1 MKITALETIRLEE
14 FPNIIWVR
22 LHTDEGIVGLGETF
36 FGASTVEAYLHDG
49 AAPVLLGKD
58 PLEIERRGKEL
69 IGYLGWRS
77 TGAESRGNSAID
89 IALWDI
95 FGKAHK
101 QPIYQMLGGRSRE
114 KIRIYNTCAGYK
126 YIRDTRAQKYENY
139 GLGKEPGGPYE
150 DLEGFLHH
158 ADDLAF
164 SLMEEGITGMKIW
177 PFDEYAERWEGMYIS
192 PSELDQA
199 LLPFR
204 KIRDAVGDGM
214 DIMVE
219 FHSMWNLPTAQ
230 KIARAL
236 EEFDTF
242 WHEDPI
248 RMDSLA
254 DLKAY
259 ATASKAPITA
269 SETLSSKWAFRDLL
283 DTGVCGFVM
292 LDIAWCGGLTEARKI
307 AAMAD
312 AYHLPVAP
320 HDCTGPIVWTASTH
334 LSMHAPNAVIQESV
348 RAFFTGWYKELVTEL
363 PKVEDGFIRA
373 PEGPGL
379 GIELLPDLPKRPDAI
394 VRRTGL

>member
-36 FGASTVEAYLHDG
+36 FGASTVETYLHDS
-49 AAPVLLGKD
+49 AAPMLLGKD

-77 TGAESRGNSAID
+77 TGAESRGNSAVD

-101 QPIYQMLGGRSRE
+101 RPIYQMLGGRSRD

-158 ADDLAF
+158 ADDLAI
-164 SLMEEGITGMKIW
+164 SLMEQGITGMKIW
-177 PFDEYAERWEGMYIS
+177 PFDEYAEKWEGMYIA
-192 PSELDQA
+192 PQELDQA

-204 KIRDAVGDGM
+204 KIRDAVGEGM

-219 FHSMWNLPTAQ
+219 FHSMWNLPMAQ

-236 EEFDTF
+236 EEFNTF

-348 RAFFTGWYKELVTEL
+348 RAFFSGWYKELVTDL
-363 PKVEDGFIRA
+363 PRVENGFITA
-373 PEGPGL
+373 PDGPGL
-379 GIELLPDLPKRPDAI
+379 GIELLPDLPRRPDAI
-394 VRRTGL
+394 VRLTTV

>member
-36 FGASTVEAYLHDG
+36 FGASTVETYLHDS
-49 AAPVLLGKD
+49 AAPMLLGKD

-77 TGAESRGNSAID
+77 TGAESRGNSAVD

-101 QPIYQMLGGRSRE
+101 RPIYQMLGGRSRD
-114 KIRIYNTCAGYK
+114 KVRIYNTCAGYK

-158 ADDLAF
+158 ADDLAI
-164 SLMEEGITGMKIW
+164 SLMEQGITGMKIW
-177 PFDEYAERWEGMYIS
+177 PFDEYAEKWEGMYIA
-192 PSELDQA
+192 PQELDQA

-204 KIRDAVGDGM
+204 KIRDAVGEGM

-219 FHSMWNLPTAQ
+219 FHSMWNLPMAQ

-236 EEFDTF
+236 EEFNTF

-348 RAFFTGWYKELVTEL
+348 RAFFSGWYKELVTDL
-363 PKVEDGFIRA
+363 PRVENGFITA
-373 PEGPGL
+373 PDGPGL
-379 GIELLPDLPKRPDAI
+379 GIELLPDLPRRPDAI
-394 VRRTGL
+394 VRRTTV